1 MNNVI
6 LNFDNFYSWSYQT
19 NRWIIIC
26 AQWWLQNVLHDWSD
40 EEVLKILDNC
50 KDSISFARDDRKKRK
65 VIIVE
70 MVIGDHDRHDI
81 LGAKL
86 LCDVVMMFNLEGKER
101 TEDEW
106 MRLFLKA
113 GFSRYKITRTYGL
126 MSIIEV
132 FP

>member
-1 MNNVI
+1 M
-6 LNFDNFYSWSYQT
+6 
-19 NRWIIIC
+19 
-26 AQWWLQNVLHDWSD
+26 QNVLHDWSD

-65 VIIVE
+65 VIIIE

-86 LCDVVMMFNLEGKER
+86 LCDVVMMLNLEGKER

-113 GFSRYKITRTYGL
+113 GFSR
-126 MSIIEV
+126 
-132 FP
+132 

>member
-1 MNNVI
+1 M
-6 LNFDNFYSWSYQT
+6 
-19 NRWIIIC
+19 
-26 AQWWLQNVLHDWSD
+26 
-40 EEVLKILDNC
+40 LKILDKC
-50 KDSISFARDDRKKRK
+50 KQSISFARDDGKQRK
-65 VIIVE
+65 VIIIE
-70 MVIGDHDRHDI
+70 MVIDDHDRHDI
-81 LGAKL
+81 LATKL